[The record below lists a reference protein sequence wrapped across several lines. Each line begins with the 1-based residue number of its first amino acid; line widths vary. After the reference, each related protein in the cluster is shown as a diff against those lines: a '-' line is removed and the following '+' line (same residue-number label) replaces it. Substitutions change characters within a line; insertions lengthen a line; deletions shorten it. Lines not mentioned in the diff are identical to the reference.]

1 MRQWAHPLGATLDGV
16 IDSSSAGAVQL
27 RAALLERG
35 RVEDSLLKVD
45 DFLNHRVEPSLL
57 TAIGETLAAAFAE
70 ATPELVLTAE
80 ASGIPP
86 AMTTAAVLGIPFVY
100 AKKYPRDDVVRPAY
114 VRAVSSPTK
123 GVEYSVEVARKVLP
137 PGCRVLVVDDFLSR
151 GRTAEALGEIV
162 LEAESELVGLGFVVE
177 KSFMEGRARLETHGW
192 RVESVAIV
200 TSLEDGMVSVLD

>member
-1 MRQWAHPLGATLDGV
+1 
-16 IDSSSAGAVQL
+16 
-27 RAALLERG
+27 
-35 RVEDSLLKVD
+35 VEDSLLKVD
-45 DFLNHRVEPSLL
+45 DFLNHRVEPPLM

-86 AMTTAAVLGIPFVY
+86 GMTTAAALGIPFVY
-100 AKKYPRDDVVRPAY
+100 AKKYPRDDAVRPAY

-123 GVEYSVEVARKVLP
+123 GV
-137 PGCRVLVVDDFLSR
+137 
-151 GRTAEALGEIV
+151 TAEALGEIV
-162 LEAESELVGLGFVVE
+162 LEAKSELVGLGFVVE

-200 TSLEDGMVSVLD
+200 TSLQDGMVSVLD

>member
-1 MRQWAHPLGATLDGV
+1 M
-16 IDSSSAGAVQL
+16 IDPSSSGAVLL
-27 RAALLERG
+27 RAALLDRG

-57 TAIGETLAAAFAE
+57 TAIGETLATAFAE
-70 ATPELVLTAE
+70 ASPELVLTAE

-86 AMTTAAVLGIPFVY
+86 AMTTSAALGIPFVY
-100 AKKYPRDDVVRPAY
+100 AKKYPRSDAVRPAY

-137 PGCRVLVVDDFLSR
+137 QGCRVLVVDDFLSR

-162 LEAESELVGLGFVVE
+162 LEAEAELVGLGFVVE

-200 TSLEDGMVSVLD
+200 SSLEDGVVSVLD